1 MKTTAVSLLLL
12 ISSYIGT
19 AQEIIYH
26 INDAQQI
33 AIENDQSIMMVFSG
47 SDWCK
52 PCIQL
57 KKEVLEKKEFQSFR
71 KEHLVHLE
79 LDFPYSK
86 KNTLTKEQLAHNE
99 TLAEKY
105 NQAGSFPKVI
115 FLDQELNTLGEVQYS
130 KGMDPKEFVQHVQ
143 KIIQI

>member
-12 ISSYIGT
+12 ISSYISR

-86 KNTLTKEQLAHNE
+86 KNALTKEQLAHNE